1 MCMRTIRLAAALLA
15 MTSASTA
22 MAANWRINSHANP
35 IGGGA
40 WIAGCEAYVGDVED
54 DFRLE
59 LDEDTLA
66 LRFLRGE
73 DIYRPVLVLQSDASQ
88 GRSRPKQTESPAVN
102 CAVYG
107 TYLEILDDGEQ
118 FHYSPHWE
126 TLQCVEP
133 NDERE
138 FQFSYSL
145 SGVQGTQRAWVFGD
159 RNWVI
164 DSEDNTLLVD
174 SATTYWLDYPPAM
187 FDTNASKSI
196 RITMGGVRR
205 ESRAAENHWQHQRFS
220 YSHGAEMMALMRS
233 CIDAHIRR
241 GHVDLPNGSESI
253 QEIKRRRAEREFR
266 ARHSR

>member
-1 MCMRTIRLAAALLA
+1 M
-15 MTSASTA
+15 
-22 MAANWRINSHANP
+22 
-35 IGGGA
+35 
-40 WIAGCEAYVGDVED
+40 
-54 DFRLE
+54 
-59 LDEDTLA
+59 
-66 LRFLRGE
+66 
-73 DIYRPVLVLQSDASQ
+73 
-88 GRSRPKQTESPAVN
+88 N

-138 FQFSYSL
+138 YQFSYSL

-174 SATTYWLDYPPAM
+174 SATTYWLDYPAAM

-241 GHVDLPNGSESI
+241 GHVDLPDGSESI